1 MSQFSGFGIEV
12 ELKDGK
18 IITGRVAKANPKS
31 LTLSDVTFSDGGT
44 SQVFKVKASRLKD
57 LKVVSTPKQ
66 GKQGVARNSSA
77 GSVSGAAGAAAPAA
91 ARLASAGSNTDWQ
104 DDDAAAIK
112 QQDDFDFQEN
122 LRMFNKEDVFAKL
135 KEQDK
140 VEQKSRLVSHNIKDR
155 KFETDEL
162 VIPDAKQDNWDSL
175 EEDSTHT
182 EYLPI
187 TKSINITHLLQ
198 SAGDNEAK
206 NDQVLSQLQ
215 RALTRP
221 GSISKPSGF
230 VTTTTGVSVPCATP
244 VQLLEIE
251 RVCSDSFG
259 FTSKMAME
267 HWAVHMSLF
276 VKQKLGGRVRL
287 HAQNT
292 NPQPLVVILASDNRC
307 GARALALGRVLC
319 QSSLVRVLVLFTNTP
334 EDPEVNEQW
343 QLYQKSG
350 GKTVESL
357 QSLKS
362 NLEKLNSPV
371 EIVLDAM
378 QGFDLN
384 LQDLCSDAADE
395 ARLEDIINWC
405 NAQQA
410 VWSLDIPSGL
420 DAGSA
425 LPNFSAHV
433 NANSVICLCWP
444 LTGAYNLRSQ
454 FPNHAPEIH
463 LVDLGVPQAVYSVR
477 SSLRKFQIADLF
489 VTEGMVQL
497 T

>member
-1 MSQFSGFGIEV
+1 MSQFTGYGVEV

-18 IITGRVAKANPKS
+18 KIAGTVAKANSKS
-31 LTLSDVTFSDGGT
+31 LTLSGVNFSDGGT
-44 SQVFKVKASRLKD
+44 SQVFKVKATRLKD

-66 GKQGVARNSSA
+66 PAKTSPK
-77 GSVSGAAGAAAPAA
+77 PAA
-91 ARLASAGSNTDWQ
+91 IPASNSQIDWQ

-122 LRMFNKEDVFAKL
+122 LRIFNKEDVFAKL
-135 KEQDK
+135 KEQDQ
-140 VEQKSRLVSHNIKDR
+140 VEQNSRLVSHNIRDKKLDI
-155 KFETDEL
+155 DEL

-198 SAGDNEAK
+198 TAGDADAK

-215 RALTRP
+215 RALKRP
-221 GSISKPSGF
+221 GSLSGSKSAGF
-230 VTTTTGVSVPCATP
+230 VAASTGVPVPCATP

-259 FTSKMAME
+259 FTSKLALE
-267 HWAVHMSLF
+267 HWAIHMSLF

-287 HAQNT
+287 HAQNS
-292 NPQPLVVILASDNRC
+292 NPQPLVVILAGDNRC
-307 GARALALGRVLC
+307 GTRGLALARLLC
-319 QSSLVRVLVLFTNTP
+319 QSSLVRVVVLFTSSP
-334 EDPEVNEQW
+334 EDQEVNEQW
-343 QLYQKSG
+343 QLFQKSG

-362 NLEKLNSPV
+362 SLEKLNSPV
-371 EIVLDAM
+371 EIVVDAM
-378 QGFDLN
+378 QGFDSN
-384 LQDLCSDAADE
+384 LQDTCSDASDE
-395 ARLEDIINWC
+395 ARVEDIIKWC
-405 NAQQA
+405 NSQQA

-420 DAGSA
+420 DAASA
-425 LPNFSAHV
+425 LPNFGVHV
-433 NANSVICLCWP
+433 NAKMVICLCWP
-444 LTGAYNLRSQ
+444 LTGTYNLRTQ
-454 FPNHAPEIH
+454 LAENGLEVH
-463 LVDLGVPQAVYSVR
+463 LVDMGVPQAVYCMR
-477 SSLRKFQIADLF
+477 SSLRKFQTADLF

-497 T
+497 Q

>member
-1 MSQFSGFGIEV
+1 MYKRQ
-12 ELKDGK
+12 
-18 IITGRVAKANPKS
+18 TQ
-31 LTLSDVTFSDGGT
+31 GG
-44 SQVFKVKASRLKD
+44 AS
-57 LKVVSTPKQ
+57 
-66 GKQGVARNSSA
+66 SSNA
-77 GSVSGAAGAAAPAA
+77 TAPISAAAEP
-91 ARLASAGSNTDWQ
+91 SADSGDWQ

-122 LRMFNKEDVFAKL
+122 LRMFNKQDVFAKL

-140 VEQKSRLVSHNIKDR
+140 IEQKSRLVSHNIKDR
-155 KFETDEL
+155 KFDTDEL

-198 SAGDNEAK
+198 TAGDSEAK
-206 NDQVLSQLQ
+206 NDQMISQLQ
-215 RALTRP
+215 RALTRS
-221 GSISKPSGF
+221 GSISKQQPAGF
-230 VTTTTGVSVPCATP
+230 VSQSTNVAVPCATP

-251 RVCSDSFG
+251 RVCSDNFG
-259 FTSKMAME
+259 FTSKMALE

-276 VKQKLGGRVRL
+276 LKQKLGGRVRL

-292 NPQPLVVILASDNRC
+292 NPQPLVVILAGDNRC
-307 GARALALGRVLC
+307 GARGLALGRLLC
-319 QSSLVRVLVLFTNTP
+319 QSSQVRVLVLFLATP
-334 EDPEVNEQW
+334 EDSEVNEQW

-350 GKTVESL
+350 GKTVDSL

-384 LQDLCSDAADE
+384 LQDMCTDAADE
-395 ARLEDIINWC
+395 ARLEDIIAWC
-405 NAQQA
+405 NSQQTI
-410 VWSLDIPSGL
+410 WSLDIPSGL
-420 DAGSA
+420 DASNA
-425 LPNFSAHV
+425 APNFGAYVHPT
-433 NANSVICLCWP
+433 AVICMCWP
-444 LTGAYNLRSQ
+444 LTGTFNLKLQ
-454 FPNHAPEIH
+454 FPDWSPEIH
-463 LVDLGVPQAVYSVR
+463 LVDMGVPQAVYSIR

-489 VTEGMVQL
+489 VTEGMIQL